1 MKPPGDG
8 APEGGLVD
16 QDLEDLVRELN
27 AESPANRAPKD
38 AEAAADARMDRLF
51 EGRGSAEQTP
61 LRSALELM
69 AERGA
74 SDLHLLV
81 GLPWAL
87 RIDGEMQPLEDRE
100 ALTAAE
106 LRHLLAPHLGE
117 REQRLLDE
125 RGAADFSLT
134 ANLASGRERFRVNV
148 HRQRGQLAAA
158 IRRLPAKVPGLTA
171 LGLPASME
179 RLVEP
184 RQGLLLIS
192 GPTGSG
198 KTTTLASLVGV
209 LNAKRRAH
217 VITIEDPVEYEHA
230 SSSSFVEHVE
240 VGRDSPSF
248 ADALRASLRQ
258 DPDVLVVGEMRDL
271 ETIEVAL
278 TAAETGHLILS
289 SVHAADG
296 VQALRRLVDVFPGS
310 TKAQVAHQLAL
321 SLNAVVS
328 QRLIPRLDGRGR
340 VVAVEMLLATPAVR
354 RQIRDGVFE
363 KIHNEV
369 TLGSRHGMVSMESSL
384 AGLVRTGAIRE
395 ADALVRS
402 TRPDELQS
410 LLR

>member
-1 MKPPGDG
+1 MKSPEDG
-8 APEGGLVD
+8 ASEGGLVD
-16 QDLEDLVRELN
+16 RDLEDLVRELN
-27 AESPANRAPKD
+27 AESPRRTPEAPASD
-38 AEAAADARMDRLF
+38 VRLDRLF

-61 LRSALELM
+61 LRGALELM

-87 RIDGEMQPLEDRE
+87 RIDDEMTPLDDRD
-100 ALTAAE
+100 ALTAGE
-106 LRHLLAPHLGE
+106 LRHLLAPHLGA
-117 REQRLLDE
+117 REEQLLE
-125 RGAADFSLT
+125 EHGAADFSLT
-134 ANLASGRERFRVNV
+134 AALPTGRERFRVNV
-148 HRQRGQLAAA
+148 HRQRGELAAA
-158 IRRLPAKVPGLTA
+158 IRRLPARVPGLGA
-171 LGLPASME
+171 LGLPESMA
-179 RLVEP
+179 RLIEP
-184 RQGLLLIS
+184 RQGLLLVA

-209 LNAKRRAH
+209 LNARRRAH

-230 SSSSFVEHVE
+230 SASCFIEHVE

-296 VQALRRLVDVFPGS
+296 VQALRRLVDVFPGTTRS
-310 TKAQVAHQLAL
+310 HVAHQLAL

-328 QRLIPRLDGRGR
+328 QRLLPRADGRGR
-340 VVAVEMLLATPAVR
+340 VVAVETLMATPAVR
-354 RQIRDGVFE
+354 RQVRDGLFE

-369 TLGSRHGMVSMESSL
+369 TLGARYGMVSMESSL
-384 AGLVRTGAIRE
+384 AALVRTGAIHE
-395 ADALVRS
+395 SDALARS
-402 TRPDELQS
+402 TRPDELRS